1 MKQVKLHNVSNEE
14 VRTLQNETYDFQQHA
29 SKSLKTTTNFL
40 DAIITLDIAFR
51 LWFTFRTKIEKP
63 EAKKGYQITFKT
75 SEAAVLLKVCYFDNP
90 NSGVFEKNVK
100 EKYKLFL
107 DQQLKGMLL

>member
-14 VRTLQNETYDFQQHA
+14 VRTLQNETYDFQQQA
-29 SKSLKTTTNFL
+29 EKSLKTSQNFL

-63 EAKKGYQITFKT
+63 ETKKGYQITFKT
-75 SEAAVLLKVCYFDNP
+75 SEAAVLQKVCLFDNP
-90 NSGVFEKNVK
+90 NSGPFEKNVK
-100 EKYKLFL
+100 EKYKLLL
-107 DQQLKGMLL
+107 DQQLKAFLL

>member
-1 MKQVKLHNVSNEE
+1 MKQVKLHNVSAEE
-14 VRTLQNETYDFQQHA
+14 VKTLQNEIYDFQQQA
-29 SKSLKTTTNFL
+29 EKSLKTTENFL

-51 LWFTFRTKIEKP
+51 LWFTFRTKIETP
-63 EAKKGYQITFKT
+63 EAKKGYKITFKT
-75 SEAAVLLKVCYFDNP
+75 SEAAVLLKVCYFQNP